1 MAYARIKTPLVS
13 GGEVSKWMDEVYERP
28 HTYTDV
34 SNPDGSK
41 TYTKSGG
48 ELIQRGTN
56 QSATNFNQLEDGV
69 QQANAMVDLIVQM
82 VTMFVGHSKWTLDQV
97 VGNSKWTLDQAI
109 DGSETTLGELDE
121 RFEGGLAKI
130 LRDAQ
135 DSIHQAEIRAL
146 EERIRTLEA
155 QVAALGS

>member
-28 HTYTDV
+28 STYTDV
-34 SNPDGSK
+34 TNTDGSK
-41 TYTKSGG
+41 TYSKAGG

-56 QSATNFNQLEDGV
+56 QSATNFNHLEDGV
-69 QQANAMVDLIVQM
+69 QQANAMVDLIMQM
-82 VTMFVGHSKWTLDQV
+82 VTMFVGHSKWTLDH
-97 VGNSKWTLDQAI
+97 AI

>member
-34 SNPDGSK
+34 SNSDGSK

-82 VTMFVGHSKWTLDQV
+82 VTMFVGHSKWTLDQ
-97 VGNSKWTLDQAI
+97 AI

-121 RFEGGLAKI
+121 RFEGGTAKI

-146 EERIRTLEA
+146 EERIRVLEA

>member
-1 MAYARIKTPLVS
+1 MAYARIKTTLVS
-13 GGEVSKWMDEVYERP
+13 GGEVNKWMDEVYERP
-28 HTYTDV
+28 NTYTDV
-34 SNPDGSK
+34 VNADGSK
-41 TYTKSGG
+41 TYSKAGG

-69 QQANAMVDLIVQM
+69 QQANAMVDAIMQM
-82 VTMFVGHSKWTLDQV
+82 VMLAVGH
-97 VGNSKWTLDQAI
+97 SKWTLDQAI
-109 DGSETTLGELDE
+109 DGSETTLGVLDE